1 MKAKTKTALAGG
13 GLALALALAGG
24 CAGMNG
30 GFSPDAL
37 SGMLT
42 PKPGQQKLEES
53 RFPPEAARYAAANAH
68 RTMDA
73 PVRLN
78 VPGWSVDFAVNSV
91 KSDLF
96 ATPYVRA
103 TFPGGRI
110 VEREFGKVLAANFRE
125 PVEGE
130 TPVAELAVRIV
141 VVSVGQKS
149 DSAPMTSTLKINIE
163 VVKADGNGTA
173 YEGSIETSAT
183 APWTNRTLVP
193 DSFYQALSDAIARFL
208 DEWDRSGGPDA
219 VARWTG
225 EATPGVVPPELR
237 DIEWTT
243 AGRDV
248 QRGRCTI
255 VCNGWEGF
263 RAKHWANAQI
273 AVACR
278 TKLGNI
284 EPERVRVVYDEEDF
298 NAARREWLF
307 SFRCFARNEKVLD
320 FNAATGQG
328 TVIGDLGLLKMTA
341 EEAAKVLKT
350 YALKEMQSHSGIVT
364 SEHRES
370 EAFVR
375 FDDYKTDK
383 TYNLITIDFR
393 LLQ

>member
-1 MKAKTKTALAGG
+1 
-13 GLALALALAGG
+13 LALALALAGG
-24 CAGMNG
+24 CAGVNG

-42 PKPGQQKLEES
+42 PKPGQTKLEEA
-53 RFPPEAARYAAANAH
+53 RFPPEAARHAAASAP
-68 RTMDA
+68 RTLDA

-78 VPGWSVDFAVNSV
+78 VPGRTVDFAVNSV

-103 TFPGGRI
+103 IFPGGKI

-125 PVEGE
+125 PMEGE
-130 TPVAELAVRIV
+130 TPVAELGVRIA
-141 VVSVGQKS
+141 VVSVAQKS
-149 DSAPMTSTLKINIE
+149 DSAPMSSSLKINVEI
-163 VVKADGNGTA
+163 VKADGKGTA
-173 YEGSIETSAT
+173 YEGSIETAAT
-183 APWTNRTLVP
+183 APWTNRALVP
-193 DSFYQALSDAIARFL
+193 DSFYKALSEAIERFL

-225 EATPGVVPPELR
+225 EATPGLVPPELR

-243 AGRDV
+243 AGKDV

-284 EPERVRVVYDEEDF
+284 EPERVRVVYDAEEYD
-298 NAARREWLF
+298 AAHGEWTF
-307 SFRCFARNEKVLD
+307 AFRCFARTEKVLD

-328 TVIGDLGLLKMTA
+328 TVIGDLGLLQMTA
-341 EEAAKVLKT
+341 EEAANVLKA
-350 YALKEMQSHSGIVT
+350 YVLKEMQSHSGIVT
-364 SEHRES
+364 SGQQTA

-383 TYNLITIDFR
+383 ACNLIAIDFR